1 MQINTVDSINQV
13 KKFCNENFRDKNP
26 FISYEF
32 FELLEKTNC
41 TVKSK
46 GWIPEHII
54 IKDKNKLIGLIPNFR
69 KLNSYGEFVFDQ
81 IFENAFYQIGKDYF
95 PKFLSAIPFTPVT
108 RNNFLYHSHEVNDAE
123 LFSKLKVFLQKKKI
137 SSFHINFIDKII
149 STKLK
154 KYFHQRVGIQ
164 YHWKNNK
171 YKSFDHFLSHLKS
184 RKKKNILKER
194 KFIEDKNIKFTIKV
208 GNDIN
213 DVDLLNL
220 YQCYAHTINK
230 KWSQEY
236 LTKEFFLQL
245 LNSNL
250 IKDTVLI
257 SASLDSKFV
266 GCSVHFKKNKNLY
279 GRYWGALQE
288 IPNLHF
294 ELCYYQAI
302 EYAILNDLE
311 LVEAGAQGEH
321 KISRGYLPVKTF
333 SCHWF
338 NNDVLD
344 KPISNF
350 LMQEEQKVINT
361 LNYLENNLSP
371 FNDK

>member
-1 MQINTVDSINQV
+1 M
-13 KKFCNENFRDKNP
+13 
-26 FISYEF
+26 
-32 FELLEKTNC
+32 
-41 TVKSK
+41 
-46 GWIPEHII
+46 
-54 IKDKNKLIGLIPNFR
+54 
-69 KLNSYGEFVFDQ
+69 
-81 IFENAFYQIGKDYF
+81 
-95 PKFLSAIPFTPVT
+95 
-108 RNNFLYHSHEVNDAE
+108 
-123 LFSKLKVFLQKKKI
+123 
-137 SSFHINFIDKII
+137 
-149 STKLK
+149 
-154 KYFHQRVGIQ
+154 
-164 YHWKNNK
+164 
-171 YKSFDHFLSHLKS
+171 
-184 RKKKNILKER
+184 
-194 KFIEDKNIKFTIKV
+194 
-208 GNDIN
+208 
-213 DVDLLNL
+213 
-220 YQCYAHTINK
+220 YQCYSNTINK

-257 SASLDSKFV
+257 SASLESKFI
-266 GCSVHFKKNKNLY
+266 GCSVHFKKNKNLF

-350 LMQEEQKVINT
+350 LIQEEEKVINT
-361 LNYLENNLSP
+361 LNYLEKNLSP